1 MSLENKEVFMN
12 GSDYIELESIG
23 VAVYNNGMTY
33 GINEDGTHDTDS
45 SWGGVHIKDCST
57 EWWSYMSMADALL
70 LFPFLAETDLYHEE
84 GYMSWAVQM
93 FEIVEENCND
103 SDVMLGVAQM
113 SGKCDKCGK
122 IPPTI
127 DYKDKKYC
135 TWYCAK
141 KG

>member
-33 GINEDGTHDTDS
+33 GINEDGTHDTGC
-45 SWGGVHIKDCST
+45 SWGGVHIQDCSN
-57 EWWSYMSMADALL
+57 EWWSYMSMADALI
-70 LFPFLAETDLYHEE
+70 LFPFLVEIKELYYSE

-103 SDVMLGVAQM
+103 SDVMLGVA
-113 SGKCDKCGK
+113 
-122 IPPTI
+122 
-127 DYKDKKYC
+127 
-135 TWYCAK
+135 
-141 KG
+141 